1 MAAIFAKG
9 RVKKH
14 SAAVCLTVYCYN
26 NSILFVAPKLII
38 AQNCVVFVVCGGS
51 SIYCLVH
58 NYMCVYMCI
67 EYRVQ

>member
-38 AQNCVVFVVCGGS
+38 AQNCVVFVVLWWLKHILLGTQL
-51 SIYCLVH
+51 YV
-58 NYMCVYMCI
+58 CVYVYI
-67 EYRVQ
+67 I